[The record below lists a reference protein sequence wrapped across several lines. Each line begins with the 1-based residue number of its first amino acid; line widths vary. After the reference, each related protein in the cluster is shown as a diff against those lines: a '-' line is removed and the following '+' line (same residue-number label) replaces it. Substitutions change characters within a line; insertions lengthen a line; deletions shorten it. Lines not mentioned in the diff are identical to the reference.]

1 MKPVRVLS
9 PLVLLI
15 ASLGA
20 LPHPA
25 QASDAAASST
35 PESAL
40 TPVASSAP
48 TLTPHGFYWQ
58 LTAPQEVLPGTV
70 LVPRGAHEGSRGT
83 RSDDEF
89 FKISRTGSNDVPEA
103 ALRAYHHA
111 EKAMATANPDCQ
123 ISWTLLAAIGR
134 VESNHGRFGGS
145 QLGADGV
152 SRPEIRGPQ
161 LNGAGAF
168 AAIRDSDNGA
178 MDHDKAWDRA
188 VGQMQFLPETWSAVA
203 RDGDG
208 DGKMSPHD
216 LDDSALASAVYLC
229 GAGGSLAHQAGMAR
243 AAFRYNH
250 SDYYV
255 QLVLSFQS
263 GYQTGVFAV
272 PSPPPPPARKT
283 APARKPVNRHA
294 AHKPKKHVI
303 RKPVASKPSTP
314 PRPAPVSKPAPKP
327 VPKPAPKPAPKP
339 TPKPSP
345 SPSPSAPKL
354 TQADGTWKV
363 CGHEFCLDGTELDLG
378 PHQMWGTKAD
388 ADFDGDGNVELN
400 GQEFMGLIGQHVTL
414 QGVKG
419 QGPFVV
425 YLIGGHGFRNADGSY
440 ARAQSASAE
449 PTP

>member
-1 MKPVRVLS
+1 MKHVRVLS

-20 LPHPA
+20 LPSHPA
-25 QASDAAASST
+25 QASDAAAGPT

-40 TPVASSAP
+40 TPVATSTATLP
-48 TLTPHGFYWQ
+48 THSFYWE
-58 LTAPQEVLPGTV
+58 LTAPQVVVPGTV

-89 FKISRTGSNDVPEA
+89 FTISRTGSNDVPQA

-111 EKAMATANPDCQ
+111 EKVMATADPDCQ
-123 ISWTLLAAIGR
+123 ISWTMLAAIGR

-145 QLGADGV
+145 QLGSDGV

-168 AAIRDSDNGA
+168 AAIHDSDNGA

-188 VGQMQFLPETWSAVA
+188 VGQMQFLPETWRGVA

-208 DGKMSPHD
+208 DGKKSPHD
-216 LDDSALASAVYLC
+216 LDDSALSSAVYLC

-272 PSPPPPPARKT
+272 PSPPPPPAKKT
-283 APARKPVNRHA
+283 APVRKPAAKKHA
-294 AHKPKKHVI
+294 THKPKKQVT
-303 RKPVASKPSTP
+303 RKPTAKPSTP
-314 PRPAPVSKPAPKP
+314 PRPTPVSKPTPKP

-345 SPSPSAPKL
+345 SPSPAGPQL

-363 CGHEFCLDGTELDLG
+363 CGQQFCLDGTTLDLG
-378 PHQMWGTKAD
+378 PHHVWGTKAD
-388 ADFDGDGNVELN
+388 ADFDGDGTVELN
-400 GQEFMGLIGQHVTL
+400 GQEFVGLVGKHVTL
-414 QGVKG
+414 QGVQG
-419 QGPFVV
+419 QGPYVV
-425 YLIGGHGFRNADGSY
+425 YVIGGHGFRNADGSY
-440 ARAQSASAE
+440 A
-449 PTP
+449 